1 MSAGGWHLAVD
12 VGTSRTTA
20 AVARVS
26 EADIVVRAIRLGQNA
41 DAASSAVFI
50 TADRIIHGDAAE
62 RRGIGEPERLLRE
75 TKRRIGDAVPLIA
88 GGSAFAAEE
97 LLADTVAWVADT
109 VTSGEGPQIDAVTV
123 TVPAAWG
130 EQRRRGVAAA
140 LAAAG
145 LPDVRLLAEPVAAAG
160 HYAATHDL
168 EPGGILAVYDLGA
181 GTFDLALVR
190 HDEDE
195 DAVIL
200 AAGLDDLGG
209 ADFDDDVI
217 AHVRES
223 APASLAVAG
232 DALSSAALRREC
244 VAAKEAL
251 SFDPEA
257 TIPLLMGAGSV
268 RLARD
273 EFETMIE
280 ARIGRTIAALT
291 AACARA
297 GVDPATLDGILLSGG
312 SSRIPRVAQ
321 MLSDAFD
328 VPLRVDADPKAVV
341 ALGAAR
347 LGAVR
352 EAAAARP
359 AVAAVPAAEAAT
371 PLAMPPRWRVLLAT
385 TAAAAAVVGGCAVTS
400 AVAASVGGETVTTIA
415 AAEPIEPF
423 VPVAGAPAIPVP
435 PATTPASAP
444 PETPTPGAT
453 APETTTPGTTPRT
466 TPRQATPA
474 PRNPLRTPRGPQLG
488 TGEAPLPPASSM
500 TSPSGGGVT
509 PASTSPS
516 TTSPSPPPSPTA
528 EPEIPVIVPDPEP
541 TPEPEPTTEPEPEPT
556 TEPQP
561 DPEPTTEPQ
570 PDPEPTTA
578 PQPDPEPVPDP
589 QPSGDPEPAPDPGDG
604 GMSAM

>member
-1 MSAGGWHLAVD
+1 MSAGAWHLAVD

-20 AVARVS
+20 AVARVA
-26 EADIVVRAIRLGQNA
+26 EAGIVVRSIRLGQNA
-41 DAASSAVFI
+41 DAASSAVFV

-109 VTSGEGPQIDAVTV
+109 VTTGEGLQIDAVTV

-145 LPDVRLLAEPVAAAG
+145 LPGVRLLAEPVAAAG

-168 EPGGILAVYDLGA
+168 APGGILAVYDLGA

-190 HDEDE
+190 HDDAE

-280 ARIGRTIAALT
+280 ERIARTIAALT

-297 GVDPATLDGILLSGG
+297 EVDLADLDGILLSGG

-321 MLSDAFD
+321 MLSDAID

-347 LGAVR
+347 LGAR
-352 EAAAARP
+352 RHAAAGQP
-359 AVAAVPAAEAAT
+359 VVASVPASEVT
-371 PLAMPPRWRVLLAT
+371 LPLPMPPRWRVLLAT

-400 AVAASVGGETVTTIA
+400 AVAAGVGGESVTTIA

-423 VPVAGAPAIPVP
+423 VPVGGAPAIPVP
-435 PATTPASAP
+435 PATAPASAP
-444 PETPTPGAT
+444 PAATAPGAT
-453 APETTTPGTTPRT
+453 APETATPETT

-474 PRNPLRTPRGPQLG
+474 PRSPVRAPRGPQLG
-488 TGEAPLPPASSM
+488 TGEAPLPPASAM
-500 TSPSGGGVT
+500 TSPSTGTVT
-509 PASTSPS
+509 PSSTAPVSS
-516 TTSPSPPPSPTA
+516 SPSPSPSPTA
-528 EPEIPVIVPDPEP
+528 EPETPVIVPD
-541 TPEPEPTTEPEPEPT
+541 PEPTTEPEPEPT
-556 TEPQP
+556 TDPQP
-561 DPEPTTEPQ
+561 EPEPTTAPQ

-578 PQPDPEPVPDP
+578 PQPDPEPEPVPDP
-589 QPSGDPEPAPDPGDG
+589 QPSGDPEPTPDPGDG